1 MHANS
6 PKAEADFQRRQR
18 QFADHIRHPERH
30 PAPPDVEPRRMAI
43 YNELFF
49 NNVESFL
56 AGSFPVLRRITP
68 DAQWQALAR
77 DFFAGH
83 ACRTPLFTRL
93 AEEFL
98 DYLEQE
104 RKPAP
109 QDPPFLLELAHYEWV
124 ELALT
129 LSDADQSLPP
139 LDPNGDLL
147 EGHPLI
153 SPLAWSLSYVYP
165 VHRIGPD
172 FLPDEAPVAPTY
184 LVVYRDRQD
193 KIGFLEINPVTSAL
207 LDRLEN
213 DPQTSGRQALEA
225 VAEVLQHPDPAGVI
239 QAGTQLLHEL
249 RRREILLGTRA

>member
-6 PKAEADFQRRQR
+6 PEADFQRRQR
-18 QFADHIRHPERH
+18 EFANHIRHPETH
-30 PAPPDVEPRRMAI
+30 PAPVDVEHRRMAI

-56 AGSFPVLRRITP
+56 AASFPVLRHITAE
-68 DAQWQALAR
+68 AQWQTLVR

-83 ACRTPLFTRL
+83 ACQTPLFTRL

-104 RKPAP
+104 RGARAE
-109 QDPPFLLELAHYEWV
+109 DYPFLLELAHYEWV

-129 LSDADQSLPP
+129 LSDADQELPP

-147 EGHPLI
+147 DAHPLI
-153 SPLAWSLSYVYP
+153 SPLAWSLSYAYP

-172 FLPDEAPVAPTY
+172 YLPTEPATTPTH
-184 LVVYRDRQD
+184 LVMYRDRQD
-193 KIGFLEINPVTSAL
+193 KIGFLEINPVTHAL
-207 LDRLEN
+207 LERLEQ
-213 DPQTSGRQALEA
+213 DPQITGRQALEA
-225 VAEVLQHPDPAGVI
+225 IAEALDHPNPASVV
-239 QAGTQLLHEL
+239 QAGTDLLHDL
-249 RRREILLGTRA
+249 RRREILLGTAV